1 MIRNIVN
8 RVRKLHKKPDMSIWE
23 VRGEKQHFVYSKIM
37 LWVTFDRAIR
47 LAEKRSNLP
56 CPELMEWRAT
66 RDEIY
71 EEIMDRGYNMDK
83 GFFSMSYENREMM
96 DASVL
101 IAPLVFFA
109 APDDPRLL
117 STMRRIMQTPDA
129 GGLTT
134 AKMVLRYDHAMAHDG
149 LNGKEG
155 AFIMATFWL
164 VEAMGRASMAK
175 THLHEYPH
183 LKELRSNAFSY
194 FENVLM
200 FANHLGIF
208 SEEVNH
214 SGEQMGNTPQ
224 AFSHISCIS
233 AAMNLER

>member
-149 LNGKEG
+149 MLLS
-155 AFIMATFWL
+155 T
-164 VEAMGRASMAK
+164 
-175 THLHEYPH
+175 Y
-183 LKELRSNAFSY
+183 Y
-194 FENVLM
+194 
-200 FANHLGIF
+200 
-208 SEEVNH
+208 
-214 SGEQMGNTPQ
+214 
-224 AFSHISCIS
+224 
-233 AAMNLER
+233 